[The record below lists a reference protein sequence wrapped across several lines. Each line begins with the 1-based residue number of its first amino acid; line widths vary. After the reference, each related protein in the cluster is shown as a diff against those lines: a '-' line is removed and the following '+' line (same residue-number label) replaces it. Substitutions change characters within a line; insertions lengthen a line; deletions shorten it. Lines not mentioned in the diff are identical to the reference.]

1 MVGGLLTLGTT
12 WRTQYYL
19 GAGIVFL
26 IAILA
31 FLTMPETA
39 YARVV
44 EVPGSFPPEHEG
56 DLKKQLAASHL
67 DRVCLENGHNTTDI
81 PPKKS
86 FRQNLS
92 FSMPIKTKEPFLKI
106 VIRPILLLALPSV
119 LWSTI
124 SVGLCVG
131 IYVALTVSLPNDY
144 LTIYHFQTWQAGLT
158 SISILIGTFT
168 GMFVCGYLSDHIA
181 DFFTRRAGGL
191 RDPEHRLPNAIVPA
205 LILPAGLLMYGFGLE
220 YSHHWAVP
228 TVALAIS
235 KCQSLG

>member
-81 PPKKS
+81 PTQEVLSTELVVLHANQDEGTVPKDRHS
-86 FRQNLS
+86 PDPSSGASIRTLVYYLGWALCRNLCRS
-92 FSMPIKTKEPFLKI
+92 YS
-106 VIRPILLLALPSV
+106 LAS
-119 LWSTI
+119 
-124 SVGLCVG
+124 
-131 IYVALTVSLPNDY
+131 
-144 LTIYHFQTWQAGLT
+144 
-158 SISILIGTFT
+158 
-168 GMFVCGYLSDHIA
+168 
-181 DFFTRRAGGL
+181 
-191 RDPEHRLPNAIVPA
+191 
-205 LILPAGLLMYGFGLE
+205 
-220 YSHHWAVP
+220 
-228 TVALAIS
+228 
-235 KCQSLG
+235 

>member
-131 IYVALTVSLPNDY
+131 IYVALTGRPHL
-144 LTIYHFQTWQAGLT
+144 HFDTYRHVHWHVCLR
-158 SISILIGTFT
+158 L
-168 GMFVCGYLSDHIA
+168 FV
-181 DFFTRRAGGL
+181 
-191 RDPEHRLPNAIVPA
+191 
-205 LILPAGLLMYGFGLE
+205 
-220 YSHHWAVP
+220 
-228 TVALAIS
+228 
-235 KCQSLG
+235 